1 VTTIDYPLI
10 NGFRYDFSSIVFH
23 LDGDVVLGVKEI
35 SYKNSRE
42 RGEVRGTSP
51 QRLAK
56 TRGQYKC
63 EASCT
68 LFRSEFDEL
77 IAKIGDG
84 YQDYVFPVTVSY
96 ANDGQPLVTDTIV
109 GCTLDEDDHSNS
121 AGTDPTEVKLTFNPM
136 YIVVNGK
143 LPFKGMLK

>member
-1 VTTIDYPLI
+1 MPIEYPLI

-23 LDGDVVLGVKEI
+23 INGDLVLGVKEI
-35 SYKNSRE
+35 AYKNSRE
-42 RGEVRGTSP
+42 RGEVRGTAL

-68 LFRSEFDEL
+68 LFRREFDEL
-77 IAKIGDG
+77 IVTLGDG
-84 YQDYVFPVTVSY
+84 YQDIVFPITVSY
-96 ANDGQPLVTDTIV
+96 ANDGQPLVTDTVV

-121 AGTDPTEVKLTFNPM
+121 AGTDPTEVKVTLNPM
-136 YIVVNGK
+136 YILMNGIA
-143 LPFKGMLK
+143 PFKGLMR